1 MILRVQGKAQVTSN
15 CPAKQS
21 WADDS
26 SEMNGFGFELGE
38 TWSLKVI
45 DSIEYPI

>member
-21 WADDS
+21 SWAD
-26 SEMNGFGFELGE
+26 EQFWVFELGE